1 MKKNVLS
8 KLLMLVVLSA
18 FLMSSGCEYKKVRIL
33 HNGKVIQVSVNA
45 YDAHKDHHG
54 DCYLGPVWD

>member
-1 MKKNVLS
+1 MRKNVIS

-18 FLMSSGCEYKKVRIL
+18 FLMSSGCEYKKVYIL

-45 YDAHKDHHG
+45 KDTHMNHDG